1 MDFLQSMDIAYS
13 GMNAES
19 TRLRVVAENLANADS
34 TAQTPGGDP
43 YHRKVVTFKDVFDK
57 TLGVNVVKV
66 SGVRD
71 TPGPFER
78 KYNPGHPAADANGYV
93 QVANV
98 NPLTELMDMREAQKN
113 YQANLNVI
121 TAAQSMLSRTI
132 DLLRS

>member
-1 MDFLQSMDIAYS
+1 MDFLKSLDIAFS

-19 TRLRVVAENLANADS
+19 ARLRIVAENLANADS
-34 TAQTPGGDP
+34 TPTAAGGDP

-66 SGVRD
+66 SSVRD
-71 TPGPFER
+71 ASGPFGR
-78 KYNPGHPAADANGYV
+78 KYDPGHPAADATGYV
-93 QVANV
+93 LTANV
-98 NPLTELMDMREAQKN
+98 NPLSELMDMREAQKS

-121 TAAQSMLSRTI
+121 GAAQSMLSRTI